1 MNAAA
6 VLSAIELNMTGTDAG
21 DEILIPASNDL
32 IEEVSA
38 EKKEIR
44 MAIPEGLLDL

>member
-1 MNAAA
+1 M
-6 VLSAIELNMTGTDAG
+6 VAG

-38 EKKEIR
+38 EKER
-44 MAIPEGLLDL
+44 NQNGDSEGLLDL